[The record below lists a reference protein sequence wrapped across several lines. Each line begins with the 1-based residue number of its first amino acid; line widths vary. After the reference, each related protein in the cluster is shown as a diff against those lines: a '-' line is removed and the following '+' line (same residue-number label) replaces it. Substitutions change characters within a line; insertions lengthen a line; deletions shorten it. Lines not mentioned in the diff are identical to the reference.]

1 MTIENIGTSIKVVD
15 GTNIPQYYPTLGVQ
29 IKGRIDADD
38 NKRMVFLLLP
48 NETPFFDFSLSEI
61 TNQAGWT
68 DNEAGLIQ
76 AINDLSVWVTTS
88 NSSSGL
94 TDSQLRA
101 SAVPVSI
108 SGVSTSALQTA
119 GNTKLD
125 SLITSL
131 NHSIG
136 SAIMLSG
143 TTGTLNLSGGKKVG
157 SISCVS
163 AAGGSVSIN
172 GISVVI
178 PAGGN
183 FDKDFKFNLLNP
195 TIIFTGTDSYELDY
209 IV

>member
-1 MTIENIGTSIKVVD
+1 MTIENIGASIKVVD
-15 GTNIPQYYPTLGVQ
+15 GTGIPQYYPTIGVQ
-29 IKGRIDADD
+29 IKGRIDAED

-48 NETPFFDFSLSEI
+48 NDVPFFDFSLSEV

-76 AINDLSVWVTTS
+76 AINDLSVWVTSS

-94 TDSQLRA
+94 TDAELR
-101 SAVPVSI
+101 AVPVPVSV
-108 SGVSTSALQTA
+108 SGVSTSALQTT

-125 SLITSL
+125 SLITAL
-131 NHSIG
+131 NYSIG
-136 SAIMLSG
+136 ASVMLSG
-143 TTGTLNLSGGKKVG
+143 VSGTQTLTGGKKVG
-157 SISCVS
+157 SLSCVS
-163 AAGGSVSIN
+163 VAGGTVSIN
-172 GISVVI
+172 GISVTI

-183 FDKDFKFNLLNP
+183 FNKDYKFNLLDP